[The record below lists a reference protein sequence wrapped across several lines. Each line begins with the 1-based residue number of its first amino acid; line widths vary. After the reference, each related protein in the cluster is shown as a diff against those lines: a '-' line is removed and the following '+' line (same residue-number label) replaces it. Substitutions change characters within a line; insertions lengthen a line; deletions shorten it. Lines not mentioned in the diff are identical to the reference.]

1 MPSVQTDYPE
11 TTGDAY
17 NGMIATTSVTAIDT
31 YVMEGETAVGWGVAV
46 QLGSGA
52 NKCKAGMAANKFV
65 GITVKDGT
73 RKPEDNDTYTKS
85 AHASLIYRG
94 DIWVEVEGAVVVGGD
109 VVAATATGKLS
120 SAAADATH
128 IKIDGARWMTAAAN
142 GKLARLRLASE
153 LPAS

>member
-1 MPSVQTDYPE
+1 MPSVQTDYPD
-11 TTGDAY
+11 TIGRAY
-17 NGMIATTSVTAIDT
+17 NGMVATSTPTSIDA
-31 YVMEGETAVGWGVAV
+31 YVMEGDTAVGWGVAV
-46 QLGSGA
+46 QLGSGEG
-52 NKCKAGMAANKFV
+52 KCKAGMAANKFV
-65 GITVKDGT
+65 GVTVKDPN
-73 RKPEDNDTYTKS
+73 RSPSDDDTYTKG
-85 AHASLIYRG
+85 AHASLMYRG